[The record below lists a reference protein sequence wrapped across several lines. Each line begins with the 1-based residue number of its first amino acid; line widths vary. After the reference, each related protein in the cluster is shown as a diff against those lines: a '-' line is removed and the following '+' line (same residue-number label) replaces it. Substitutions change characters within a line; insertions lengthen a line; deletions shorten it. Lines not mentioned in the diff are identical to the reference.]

1 MKEIKEFKCRASA
14 MGVLMTNGRGKDAGM
29 GATAKSFV
37 KEWFISQITGKSKD
51 IESKYFD
58 HGNFAEQAVLNRASK
73 YYGVKFEKNEEHL
86 SNDFFTGTF
95 DSKSDEMVIDAK
107 APYDVFTFP
116 YFDEHPP
123 KGYYEQLQVYM
134 ALTGLKKAS
143 LVYGLENHSKDEIE
157 RLSWKLAK
165 KEAKELDLDEFEPE
179 MKHWNEA
186 ERLLTFDYLPD
197 NLRIRTFE
205 FERNDELIEKMQE
218 RVIEA
223 RAYINE
229 VLIPQ
234 FETNFKL

>member
-1 MKEIKEFKCRASA
+1 MKEFKCRASA

-29 GATAKSFV
+29 GATAKSYL
-37 KEWFISQITGKSKD
+37 KEWFISQITGKSND

-58 HGNFAEQAVLNRASK
+58 HGNFAEKAVLNRASD
-73 YYGVKFEKNEEHL
+73 YYGVKFEKNEEYL
-86 SNDFFTGTF
+86 EDEFFTGTF

-116 YFDEHPP
+116 YFDEEPP

-179 MKHWNEA
+179 MRHWNEA
-186 ERLLTFDYLPD
+186 EGILTFDYLPD

-205 FERNDELIEKMQE
+205 FERNDELIEKMQQ

-223 RAYINE
+223 REYIKE
-229 VLIPQ
+229 VLTPQ

>member
-1 MKEIKEFKCRASA
+1 MKEFKCRASA

-29 GATAKSFV
+29 GETAKSFV

-58 HGNFAEQAVLNRASK
+58 HGNFAEEAVLDRASK
-73 YYGVKFEKNEEHL
+73 HYGVKFEKNEEHL
-86 SNDFFTGTF
+86 TNDFFTGTF
-95 DSKSDEMVIDAK
+95 DSKSDERVIDAK

-116 YFDEHPP
+116 YFDEQPP

-143 LVYGLENHSKDEIE
+143 LVYGLENHSEDEIE

-165 KEAKELDLDEFEPE
+165 KEAKELKLDEFEPE
-179 MKHWNEA
+179 MKHWDEA
-186 ERLLTFDYLPD
+186 KKILTFDHLPD

-205 FERNDELIEKMQE
+205 FERNDELIEKMQQ

-223 RAYINE
+223 REYINE
-229 VLIPQ
+229 VLTPQ